1 MTSFLIPG
9 YVKSLVTSLMVL
21 LIPGWPALFRSCLSL
36 MTEVFCSGESCIS
49 MIART
54 SSGGGRY
61 VSAFPTFL
69 SIDATLGLV
78 PCL

>member
-9 YVKSLVTSLMVL
+9 YIKSLMTSLMVL
-21 LIPGWPALFRSCLSL
+21 LILGWPTLFRSCLSL
-36 MTEVFCSGESCIS
+36 ITEVFCSGESCMS
-49 MIART
+49 MITRT

-69 SIDATLGLV
+69 SIDTALGLV
-78 PCL
+78 PCS